1 MNRNLRFLIT
11 AIAILLCLAC
21 LFPTVISL
29 DKDQQEEASPTFTA
43 EPTPEPPPT
52 DGDKDCGSDLVC
64 FYTAL
69 DSCQESS
76 LAYSQ
81 SINMMGA
88 EVSTTLNFS
97 VLGPLEDLCQFSVLT
112 DQVTISISE
121 EAVQQL
127 LASGKTEEEIEAQR
141 LAMEESQAAAGFDE
155 VCTGNPKDLIQV
167 LQRWESG
174 QFAMTDWDPFTCEGK
189 LFSTSETPPEPTV
202 EPPPTAEPAPT
213 TGGNFLANMSFED
226 NPETTQPL
234 WYVDTKNTNVVAKW
248 TSEESK
254 LGQYSL
260 LLSATDSA
268 NQGFPGWFMVDPIP
282 VEEQVWH
289 VFQVW
294 AMSPDGADAFVSAQF
309 LDQSGVFT
317 TGQSSGCVD
326 LEPNI
331 WKNVGFGIS
340 EPRLE
345 DVSAI
350 RLGLQQCTL
359 ETEGTLTHLYYDEI
373 YFGTTPP

>member
-1 MNRNLRFLIT
+1 
-11 AIAILLCLAC
+11 
-21 LFPTVISL
+21 
-29 DKDQQEEASPTFTA
+29 
-43 EPTPEPPPT
+43 
-52 DGDKDCGSDLVC
+52 
-64 FYTAL
+64 
-69 DSCQESS
+69 
-76 LAYSQ
+76 
-81 SINMMGA
+81 
-88 EVSTTLNFS
+88 
-97 VLGPLEDLCQFSVLT
+97 
-112 DQVTISISE
+112 
-121 EAVQQL
+121 
-127 LASGKTEEEIEAQR
+127 
-141 LAMEESQAAAGFDE
+141 
-155 VCTGNPKDLIQV
+155 
-167 LQRWESG
+167 
-174 QFAMTDWDPFTCEGK
+174 
-189 LFSTSETPPEPTV
+189 
-202 EPPPTAEPAPT
+202 
-213 TGGNFLANMSFED
+213 MSFED